1 MIGTLKK
8 FFDFCGEEN
17 KRKFYAAILLSVFA
31 ALIQA
36 MRVPAAYLVIKN
48 LLAGTLSAKVAW
60 QACGMILISVILS
73 SLITMKTTM
82 LQTEAGYRAACNKR
96 IEIAEHLRYVPMGYF
111 NAQGLGRV
119 ASVATNTMEN
129 LSNLGSR
136 VVMMVSKGYLTTA
149 VILLF
154 MFFFDWRVALI
165 GLAGVMLF
173 LLLSSVQQRAVRN
186 QNADKIAADENLVS
200 KVLEYLQGI
209 AEVKA
214 FNLSGSRITEVNEAA
229 DRAAGAAF
237 ALEKPAVIFSFLQN
251 LISKLTGVAMTLT
264 SIWFC
269 LTGSMELAT
278 AFMMIV
284 CAFMIFESLDMAG
297 SFSTLLRSV
306 DICVEK
312 GNEALAAPAMKLEG
326 EKHEPAEHTLEVRD
340 VSFSYDRR
348 KVIDDVSLT
357 IPEKR
362 STAFVGPSGGGKTT
376 LSQLLARFWDVDEGT
391 ITLDGLDI
399 RNYDYDSLMKN
410 FAFVFQNVY
419 LFSDTIA
426 NNIAF
431 GRPGAS
437 REEIIEAA
445 KKACCHEFISRLPDG
460 YDTLIGEGGA
470 SLSGGERQRISIAR
484 AIMKDAPI
492 IILDEATANVDPEN
506 EDKLVHA
513 IEALT
518 KEKTVIMIAHR
529 LKTVRHADQIAVIS
543 NGRIVQRGTHEE
555 LIAQEGIYRQ
565 FIQDRRH
572 AVSWKIAG
580 HA

>member
-17 KRKFYAAILLSVFA
+17 KKKFYAAILLSVFA

-173 LLLSSVQQRAVRN
+173 LLLSSVQQTAVRN

-200 KVLEYLQGI
+200 KVLEYVQGI

-214 FNLSGSRITEVNEAA
+214 FNLSGSRITEVYEAA

-251 LISKLTGVAMTLT
+251 LISKLSGVTITLA

-278 AFMMIV
+278 TVMMIV

-306 DICVEK
+306 DICVDK
-312 GNEALAAPAMKLEG
+312 GNEALATPAMKLEG
-326 EKHEPAEHTLEVRD
+326 EKHVPAGHTLVVRD

-357 IPEKR
+357 IPEKS

-376 LSQLLARFWDVDEGT
+376 LSQLLARFWDVDEGS
-391 ITLDGLDI
+391 ITLDGFDI

-518 KEKTVIMIAHR
+518 KEKTVVMIAHR